1 MKSNEV
7 TRSVGSYHYVE
18 HSRSIPR
25 PRARP
30 SRPHSVNYSYKN
42 DESLR
47 SSYRRSPL
55 PDQITRISKL
65 PLDFEFNEREDIGYR
80 DKNHLS
86 RQHKFAIDQLKHLRT
101 LKPALENLYHSLLKS
116 VNLPY
121 MIQVVEFLSNRLDES
136 DRIRMVKKGCPLC
149 ACTCKEVDMKDNS
162 RRRNESNNIKKVN
175 AGVPDDSVATLDLG
189 KIRQVKMCE
198 TCKCMFL
205 ADNMSLVNEC
215 LMCQNA
221 CFPGGYGDSVQLQMK
236 VKCIEE
242 RIPIGQDV
250 RHFPRPTSPQKP
262 NSRSA
267 SRIRQG
273 AQSYNNKEVQTD
285 PIITTI
291 SLKSG
296 SEKLSIEM
304 KSTKVCRFLL
314 PTSKSSRS
322 EFLNTLN
329 KSDSK
334 PYLYTYEDAQTD
346 SVAIKSFDLYKALD
360 DQVSASSDEK
370 EPELVSSQVSPSRTH
385 RAVSSMIERTE
396 LQTIDKEALCDSA
409 FLPAKEAEN
418 IFTYYKN
425 LKQTLLKSENEL
437 YKIEIEQQE
446 VTHEEH
452 EEMKESL
459 EESLLKYLH
468 ILDDLLSS
476 VQKLE
481 PRLAVC
487 IWRCYLGTLLQ
498 CEICLKQS
506 VNSHKLTQ
514 LENGEVKRKE
524 YIISSL
530 KNKIIELQAK
540 LKRTE
545 DGSQKR
551 IEELQELNMRYQSAM
566 NLMKNKVSLISKAA
580 KSR

>member
-1 MKSNEV
+1 M
-7 TRSVGSYHYVE
+7 GSYQYLE
-18 HSRSIPR
+18 HTRSIPR
-25 PRARP
+25 PRTRP
-30 SRPHSVNYSYKN
+30 SRPHSVNYAYKN

-47 SSYRRSPL
+47 SSYRKSPL
-55 PDQITRISKL
+55 PDQLKRISKL
-65 PLDFEFNEREDIGYR
+65 PLDFEFSERENIGYR

-86 RQHKFAIDQLKHLRT
+86 RQHKFALEQLKHLRT

-121 MIQVVEFLSNRLDES
+121 MIQLVEFLSNRLDES

-175 AGVPDDSVATLDLG
+175 VGVPDDSVATLDLG
-189 KIRQVKMCE
+189 KIRQVKMCV

-215 LMCQNA
+215 LMCQND
-221 CFPGGYGDSVQLQMK
+221 CIPGGYGDSVQLQMK

-242 RIPIGQDV
+242 RIPMGANV

-262 NSRSA
+262 ASRSA

-273 AQSYNNKEVQTD
+273 AQSYNNQEVQTD

-304 KSTKVCRFLL
+304 NSTKVCRFLL
-314 PTSKSSRS
+314 PTSKGSRS

-329 KSDSK
+329 NSDSK

-346 SVAIKSFDLYKALD
+346 SVAIKSFDLNKALD
-360 DQVSASSDEK
+360 GQVSVSSDEK
-370 EPELVSSQVSPSRTH
+370 ELSQPGLASSQASPSRTN

-396 LQTIDKEALCDSA
+396 LQTIDKEALCESA

-418 IFTYYKN
+418 IFTYYKD
-425 LKQTLLKSENEL
+425 LKQTLLKCENEL
-437 YKIEIEQQE
+437 FKIEIEQQE
-446 VTHEEH
+446 VASEEH
-452 EEMKESL
+452 EDMKESL

-468 ILDDLLSS
+468 ILDNLLST

-514 LENGEVKRKE
+514 RENGEVKRKD

-551 IEELQELNMRYQSAM
+551 IEELQEMNMRYQSAM

>member
-7 TRSVGSYHYVE
+7 TRSAGSYQYLE
-18 HSRSIPR
+18 RKRSVPR
-25 PRARP
+25 PRARQ
-30 SRPHSVNYSYKN
+30 SRPHSVNFSYKN

-47 SSYRRSPL
+47 SSYRKSPL
-55 PDQITRISKL
+55 PDQLTRISKL
-65 PLDFEFNEREDIGYR
+65 PLDFEFSERENIGYR

-86 RQHKFAIDQLKHLRT
+86 RQHKFALDQLKHLKT
-101 LKPALENLYHSLLKS
+101 LRPGLENLYHSLLKS

-121 MIQVVEFLSNRLDES
+121 MIQVVEFLSSRLDES
-136 DRIRMVKKGCPLC
+136 DRVRMVKKGCPLC

-162 RRRNESNNIKKVN
+162 RRRNESNNLKKVN
-175 AGVPDDSVATLDLG
+175 AGGPDDSVATLDLG
-189 KIRQVKMCE
+189 RIRQVKMCG

-215 LMCQNA
+215 LICQNA

-242 RIPIGQDV
+242 RIPIGSDV
-250 RHFPRPTSPQKP
+250 RHFSRPTSPKKP
-262 NSRSA
+262 GSRSG

-285 PIITTI
+285 PILTTL

-304 KSTKVCRFLL
+304 NSTKVCRLLL

-322 EFLNTLN
+322 ELLNTLN

-370 EPELVSSQVSPSRTH
+370 DLPSSQASPSRTH
-385 RAVSSMIERTE
+385 RAVSPMIERAE
-396 LQTIDKEALCDSA
+396 IQTIDKEALCEST
-409 FLPAKEAEN
+409 FLPAKEAES
-418 IFTYYKN
+418 IFTYYKD

-437 YKIEIEQQE
+437 FKIEIEQQE
-446 VTHEEH
+446 VTSEEH

-468 ILDDLLSS
+468 ILDSLLSS

-514 LENGEVKRKE
+514 LENGEVRRKD
-524 YIISSL
+524 YIILSL

-566 NLMKNKVSLISKAA
+566 NMMKNKVSLISKAA